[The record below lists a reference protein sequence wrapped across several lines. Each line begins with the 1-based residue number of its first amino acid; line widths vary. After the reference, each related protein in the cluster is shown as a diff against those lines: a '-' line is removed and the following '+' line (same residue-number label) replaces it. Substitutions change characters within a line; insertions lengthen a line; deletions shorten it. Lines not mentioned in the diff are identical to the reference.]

1 MRKIAGAMESEDLID
16 QVDKMFME
24 SDAEIFKILH
34 KIADLVMKGEI
45 DE

>member
-1 MRKIAGAMESEDLID
+1 MSESLSD
-16 QVDKMFME
+16 QLRSTVDQLYME
-24 SDAEIFKILH
+24 SDSEIFKILH